1 MTMRWLTAV
10 LVLFAG
16 VCQSVAAQTSA
27 VYEDEVLTVPAGAV
41 IDGEEAT
48 FYRNI
53 RLEAQSDGSFRVAD
67 LEEANLALVDSVD
80 PVVDSLDP
88 MVSSTTENVV
98 EVTVQ
103 GRTSTPCVD
112 VLDPAISRQE
122 DGFRVVLGES
132 ASSSQTCVEKLEP
145 FEITFRLDTSG
156 LEPGTHTVR
165 VNDEEGQFTLEAA
178 E

>member
-1 MTMRWLTAV
+1 MLRQGIMIMRWLTAV
-10 LVLFAG
+10 LVLVAG

-67 LEEANLALVDSVD
+67 LEEANLALVDAVA
-80 PVVDSLDP
+80 
-88 MVSSTTENVV
+88 VSSPTENAV

-103 GRTSTPCVD
+103 GRTSTPCVE

-122 DGFRVVLGES
+122 EGFRVVLGES
-132 ASSSQTCVEKLEP
+132 ASSSETCIEMLEP
-145 FEITFRLDTSG
+145 FETTFRLDTGG

-165 VNDEEGQFTLEAA
+165 VNDEEGQFTLEAS